1 MDFEALLRNYRPYQF
16 AAPTQPAQPQKK
28 GGRGGTLTS
37 LISEGGAIGGGALG
51 ASIGTGILPGIGTL
65 LGGALGAGIGAFT
78 GRVAENKVRDD
89 RYGFGD
95 AAKEGALSAALGGG
109 PLRLAKAGITAG
121 KAVKG
126 GTGLAE
132 ALKQGGQAGVDMSLR
147 RSVGNKL
154 SKSGEGLIAKEFR
167 LNPTQQANFKKLTGE
182 EAVSVLRRYGVKK
195 PEDLQA
201 SIKPLQDAFDGV
213 VDNIP
218 AATKKEVQEAMQ
230 KIYKPLLD
238 SPVLTRQQ
246 LGQSLKSQADAILKK
261 SGAQVSATE
270 LNTLR
275 KAFDDAVSYT
285 QKGTNEF
292 TVNKKSAD
300 AIRKLLQQK
309 ADEAGITVDGRT
321 FKDIGLELRKL
332 RNLDDIVGKQSY
344 LGTGSLPLNLPNLL
358 GAGVGGAAG
367 GIPGVI
373 AGGVVSQAV
382 NSTAGRR
389 LAANAALKSGERLAE
404 KGANAN
410 PYGVKALTGRIAP
423 VGLAGALADAQS
435 SEGNNM
441 ATTAMT
447 SNATTMPTTVQNI
460 PGLSQ
465 PNVEMSTGSNP
476 FAPENLQA
484 SIQQILANGGS
495 IDDATKFIGLAKALQ
510 ELGSTGQKPLSAE
523 AAKIV
528 SNAQTGIQALQDF
541 QNAIDADPSVL
552 AKRAIPGRGVAG
564 GLLGGALGTRSAD
577 AAAAQIVDIIARLRT
592 GAAITNSEAAR
603 FETFIPQ
610 AFDPPEVRNQ
620 KINYLMQQFQ
630 MVAQRGMSSQPGN
643 LEEALMSQGAY

>member
-1 MDFEALLRNYRPYQF
+1 MDFDALLRNYRPYQF

-126 GTGLAE
+126 GTSLAE

-147 RSVGNKL
+147 RSVGGKL

-213 VDNIP
+213 VDSIP

-285 QKGTNEF
+285 QRGTNEF

-300 AIRKLLQQK
+300 ALRKLLQSK
-309 ADEAGITVDGRT
+309 ADDAGITVDGKT

-332 RNLDDIVGKQSY
+332 RNLDDIIGKQSY
-344 LGTGSLPLNLPNLL
+344 LGTGNLPANLPGLL
-358 GAGVGGAAG
+358 GTV
-367 GIPGVI
+367 
-373 AGGVVSQAV
+373 AGGVAGGPAGLAAGAALTTAV
-382 NSTAGRR
+382 NSNAGRR
-389 LAANAALKSGERLAE
+389 AIANTTLKAGEKLTA

-410 PYGVKALTGRIAP
+410 PYGLKALTGRIAP
-423 VGLAGALADAQS
+423 VGLAGALGGQS
-435 SEGNNM
+435 LSDG
-441 ATTAMT
+441 
-447 SNATTMPTTVQNI
+447 QNI
-460 PGLSQ
+460 QPNTSMTNANINQAMMPELSQ

-476 FAPENLQA
+476 FAPENLRA

-552 AKRAIPGRGVAG
+552 AKRAIPGRGIAG

-610 AFDPPEVRNQ
+610 AFDPPEVRDQ
-620 KINYLMQQFQ
+620 KINYLMEQFQ